1 MKKFWADYLKANLPF
16 WVCLAVSICLLCVSF
31 ILPPT
36 GVIHPS
42 VLEAVAEL
50 FGFGALGAVFE
61 AIRKGTPASIS
72 HNGTTV
78 TVNKEGDDN
87 AGSEGID

>member
-1 MKKFWADYLKANLPF
+1 MKNFWSDYLKANLPF
-16 WVCLAVSICLLCVSF
+16 WVCLVTSIILLGVSF

-42 VLEAVAEL
+42 VLEGVAEL

-61 AIRKGTPASIS
+61 AIRKGTPASVT
-72 HNGTTV
+72 HGGTTIS
-78 TVNKEGDDN
+78 VNKEGDEQ
-87 AGSEGID
+87 AGTEGID